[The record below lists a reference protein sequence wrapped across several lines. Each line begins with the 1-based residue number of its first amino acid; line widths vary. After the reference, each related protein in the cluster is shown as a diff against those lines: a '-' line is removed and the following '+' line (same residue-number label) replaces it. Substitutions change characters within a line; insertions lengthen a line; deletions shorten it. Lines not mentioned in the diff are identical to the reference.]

1 MAKKKPF
8 TKSQHKKAGAMLK
21 KIRTQLNQFVHEVDA
36 SYSRSTS
43 KQVFRA
49 IESLATLASE
59 LDDLL
64 ARETTEDEWN
74 REKLQQIYFGPK
86 GE

>member
-1 MAKKKPF
+1 MAKKKTF
-8 TKSQHKKAGAMLK
+8 TKLQHKKTGVMLK
-21 KIRTQLNQFVHEVDA
+21 KIREQLNLFVHEVDA

-43 KQVFRA
+43 KRVFRA
-49 IESLATLASE
+49 IESITNLASE
-59 LDDLL
+59 LEDLL

-74 REKLQQIYFGPK
+74 REKLQQIYFGPR